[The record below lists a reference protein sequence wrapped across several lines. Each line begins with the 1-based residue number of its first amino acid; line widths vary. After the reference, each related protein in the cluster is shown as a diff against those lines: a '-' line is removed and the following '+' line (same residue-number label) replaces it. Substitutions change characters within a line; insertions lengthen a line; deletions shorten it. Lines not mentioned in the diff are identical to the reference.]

1 MMKIDSFSYSLPLAP
16 GQPRTGLAP
25 EPYRLP
31 AHIVGNGRE
40 GVSPVE
46 PFDRRQ
52 RQGVSRI
59 DVLQSRLN
67 ANTIST

>member
-16 GQPRTGLAP
+16 GQPRNGPAP
-25 EPYRLP
+25 APCRMPSRILGIE
-31 AHIVGNGRE
+31 RE
-40 GVSPVE
+40 GASPVE